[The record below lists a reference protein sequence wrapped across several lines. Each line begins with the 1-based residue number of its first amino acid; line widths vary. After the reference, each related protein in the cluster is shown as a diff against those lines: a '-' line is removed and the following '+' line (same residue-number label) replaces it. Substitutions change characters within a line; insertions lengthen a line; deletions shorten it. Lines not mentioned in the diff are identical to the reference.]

1 MFLALMAHKVA
12 EVKSMKSDFVFGVI
26 QCIDGEK
33 DPRNLIMAFQLIR
46 AIVLSIPE
54 WVKFEEDLF
63 DVGYA

>member
-1 MFLALMAHKVA
+1 MFLALMVDKLA
-12 EVKSMKSDFVFGVI
+12 EVRAMKADFVFGVI

-63 DVGYA
+63 EVP